1 MTYDLIRV
9 PFEKFNYEV
18 NNKLNDNR
26 DEKKT
31 KEDRIKT
38 LDDVIRNMKA
48 EKMKLFE
55 ISAKFGSFL
64 KQNAILPYN
73 DAVLEY
79 FTMSINQVIKEY
91 LLTIFVLF

>member
-1 MTYDLIRV
+1 
-9 PFEKFNYEV
+9 
-18 NNKLNDNR
+18 
-26 DEKKT
+26 
-31 KEDRIKT
+31 
-38 LDDVIRNMKA
+38 MKV

-79 FTMSINQVIKEY
+79 FKMSISQVINK
-91 LLTIFVLF
+91 IFSM